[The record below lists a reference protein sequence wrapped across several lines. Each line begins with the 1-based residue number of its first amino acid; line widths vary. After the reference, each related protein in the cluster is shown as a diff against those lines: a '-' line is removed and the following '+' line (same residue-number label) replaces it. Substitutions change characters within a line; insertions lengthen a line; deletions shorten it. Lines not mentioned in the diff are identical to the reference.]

1 MFSLPNSGWI
11 RKDKNLPSQQDMHYE
26 MRSMNENDLEDII
39 ELQSVVIQNMNDRE
53 IYRTHSIDYFIE
65 HIQMGSY
72 AIGTFTDDGLIAY
85 SILYFPGENEDNF
98 GRDILL
104 PTEELDKVAQLATV
118 AVHPAYR
125 GNSLQ
130 KKMYAVS
137 LDVAKGLGFQHA
149 CCMVSPKNYSSLQNI
164 FSHGLFIK
172 ALKMKFDRRLRYIMH
187 RHLDYSHMIYCEE
200 IRINST
206 DILGQ
211 MRLLKKGFLGFGVE
225 AQPRGFAVSYG
236 KDMRSIS

>member
-85 SILYFPGENEDNF
+85 SILYFIRIPRCSAAGIKCMRVRLRNGSNQ
-98 GRDILL
+98 IS
-104 PTEELDKVAQLATV
+104 TV
-118 AVHPAYR
+118 FMRRRPAYPAALLR
-125 GNSLQ
+125 GCAA
-130 KKMYAVS
+130 AV
-137 LDVAKGLGFQHA
+137 
-149 CCMVSPKNYSSLQNI
+149 
-164 FSHGLFIK
+164 
-172 ALKMKFDRRLRYIMH
+172 
-187 RHLDYSHMIYCEE
+187 
-200 IRINST
+200 
-206 DILGQ
+206 
-211 MRLLKKGFLGFGVE
+211 
-225 AQPRGFAVSYG
+225 
-236 KDMRSIS
+236 